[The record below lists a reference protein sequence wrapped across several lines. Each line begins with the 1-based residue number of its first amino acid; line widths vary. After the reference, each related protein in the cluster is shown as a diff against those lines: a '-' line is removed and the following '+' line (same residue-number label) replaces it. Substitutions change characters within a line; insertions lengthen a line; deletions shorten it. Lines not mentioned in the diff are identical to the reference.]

1 MGLGGTLPSNAFAAA
16 ALRAM
21 LEHAMT
27 ESAYEHLVHFAK
39 VFSEFADEL
48 NG

>member
-21 LEHAMT
+21 HAMT
-27 ESAYEHLVHFAK
+27 ESVYDHLVHFVK
-39 VFSEFADEL
+39 VVSEFVDEL
-48 NG
+48 NE